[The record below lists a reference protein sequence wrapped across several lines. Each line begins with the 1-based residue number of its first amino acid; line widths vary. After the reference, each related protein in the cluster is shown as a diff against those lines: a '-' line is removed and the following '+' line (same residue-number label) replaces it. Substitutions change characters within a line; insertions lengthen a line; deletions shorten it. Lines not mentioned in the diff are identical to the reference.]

1 MERDGRM
8 STLLTVCRKELL
20 ETLRERRTLV
30 SLLLGPLFGPLLFAL
45 LINMTVSR
53 SVSSLEEVLEVPILG
68 AERAPNLMA
77 HLQARNIK
85 RLESH
90 DVTSLDEAAELVAT
104 GVHDVVLV
112 IDEAFGADFGT
123 ERAARVALVFDRSKS
138 RAASRVGRVRGA
150 VEAYAQQIGVLRLV
164 ANGVDP
170 SLLRPLVVDE
180 LDVSTPAGRSALML
194 GVLTYFLLFA
204 TLTGGLHLAID
215 TTAGERERKSLEP
228 LLTLPV
234 TRASLLLGKM
244 TATVCFMLASLA
256 LTLAAFAIALRQ
268 LPLEQ
273 IGMSSNF
280 GLATAAL
287 AFVLVF
293 PFAPLGAALMT
304 AVAALSKTYREAQTY
319 LTFVLLVPTLPLAF
333 ATLLNIEPEAKLM
346 WIPSL
351 SQHLLITTLIK
362 DQPLTLSF
370 VAISAV
376 SSLGFGVLLGWVAV
390 RLYRREAILG

>member
-1 MERDGRM
+1 M
-8 STLLTVCRKELL
+8 SALFTVCRKEIV
-20 ETLRERRTLV
+20 ETLRERRTLL
-30 SLLLGPLFGPLLFAL
+30 SLLLGPLFGPILFAV

-53 SVSSLEEVLEVPILG
+53 
-68 AERAPNLMA
+68 NL
-77 HLQARNIK
+77 
-85 RLESH
+85 
-90 DVTSLDEAAELVAT
+90 TSLDEALEVPVLGADRAPNLIAQLRARSIEPLDEHDIVDVEDAARRVAT
-104 GVHDVVLV
+104 GEFDVVLV
-112 IDEAFGADFGT
+112 VDEAFAADFGT
-123 ERAARVALVFDRSKS
+123 NRTARVALVFDRSKN
-138 RAASRVGRVRGA
+138 RAASRVGRLRGA
-150 VEAYAQQIGVLRLV
+150 IDAYGQQIGVLRLV
-164 ANGVDP
+164 ANGADP

-180 LDVSTPAGRSALML
+180 LDVSTPASRSALML

-234 TRASLLLGKM
+234 SRASVLVGKM
-244 TATVCFMLASLA
+244 TATVCYMLASLA
-256 LTLAAFAIALRQ
+256 LTLIAFTIALRQ

-280 GLATAAL
+280 GVATAAL
-287 AFVLVF
+287 AFALLC

-304 AVAALSKTYREAQTY
+304 TVASFTKTYREAQTY

-333 ATLLNIEPEAKLM
+333 ATMLNIEPEPKLM

-362 DQPLTLSF
+362 DQPLNPSF
-370 VAISAV
+370 VAISVV
-376 SSLGFGVLLGWVAV
+376 STLVLGALLGWLAV

>member
-1 MERDGRM
+1 MNVVF
-8 STLLTVCRKELL
+8 TVCRKEVL
-20 ETLRERRTLV
+20 ETLRDRRTLV
-30 SLLLGPLFGPLLFAL
+30 SLLLGPLFGPVLFAV
-45 LINMTVSR
+45 LINMMVSR
-53 SVSSLEEVLEVPILG
+53 NLTSLEETLELPMLG
-68 AERAPNLMA
+68 AELAPNLVVY
-77 HLQARNIK
+77 LRARGIDE
-85 RLESH
+85 LADH
-90 DVTSLDEAAELVAT
+90 GITSLEQATTAVAGGEHDIVLLVDEQFA
-104 GVHDVVLV
+104 
-112 IDEAFGADFGT
+112 ADFGT
-123 ERAARVALVFDRSKS
+123 DRAARVTLIFDRSKS
-138 RAASRVGRVRGA
+138 RSGSRVSRLRNA
-150 VEAYAQQIGVLRLV
+150 VDAYGQQIGALRLV

-170 SLLRPLVVDE
+170 TLLRPLVVDE
-180 LDVSTPAGRSALML
+180 LDVSTPASRSALML

-234 TRASLLLGKM
+234 TRASLIVGKM
-244 TATVCFMLASLA
+244 MATVCFMLASLA
-256 LTLAAFAIALRQ
+256 LTLAAFTVALRQ

-280 GLATAAL
+280 GVGTSAV
-287 AFVLVF
+287 AFLLLC

-304 AVAALSKTYREAQTY
+304 TVASFTKTYREAQTY

-333 ATLLNIEPEAKLM
+333 ATLLNIEPDPKLM

-362 DQPLTLSF
+362 DQPLDATLVSLS
-370 VAISAV
+370 VL
-376 SSLGFGVLLGWVAV
+376 SSLAFGSLLGWLAV

>member
-1 MERDGRM
+1 MNA
-8 STLLTVCRKELL
+8 LLTVCRKELL
-20 ETLRERRTLV
+20 ETLREKRVLV
-30 SLLLGPLFGPLLFAL
+30 SLLLGPLFGPILFTV

-53 SVSSLEEVLEVPILG
+53 NLSSLDEVLEIPMLG
-68 AERAPNLMA
+68 TELAPNLVA
-77 HLQARNIK
+77 YLHARSIDPAK
-85 RLESH
+85 DHTVH
-90 DVTSLDEAAELVAT
+90 DVEQATRLVAT

-112 IDEAFGADFGT
+112 IDEAFADDFGT
-123 ERAARVALVFDRSKS
+123 ERAARIALVFDRSKS
-138 RAASRVGRVRGA
+138 RAASRVARVRGA
-150 VEAYAQQIGVLRLV
+150 IDGYGQQLGTLRLV

-170 SLLRPLVVDE
+170 SLLRPLVIDE
-180 LDVSTPAGRSALML
+180 LDVSTPASRSALML

-234 TRASLLLGKM
+234 ARASVIVGKM
-244 TATVCFMLASLA
+244 TATVCYMLASLA
-256 LTLAAFAIALRQ
+256 LTLVAFTIALRQ
-268 LPLEQ
+268 MPLEQ

-280 GLATAAL
+280 GVATAGL
-287 AFVLVF
+287 AFLLLA

-304 AVAALSKTYREAQTY
+304 TVASFTRTYREAQTY

-333 ATLLNIEPEAKLM
+333 ATMLNIEPEPRLM

-362 DQPLTLSF
+362 DQPLDAAF

-376 SSLGFGVLLGWVAV
+376 SSLTIGALLGWFAV
-390 RLYRREAILG
+390 RLYQREAILG

>member
-1 MERDGRM
+1 M
-8 STLLTVCRKELL
+8 SALLTVCRKELL
-20 ETLRERRTLV
+20 ETLRERRVLI
-30 SLLLGPLFGPLLFAL
+30 SLLLGPLFGPVFFTV

-53 SVSSLEEVLEVPILG
+53 NLTSAEEVLEIPILG
-68 AERAPNLMA
+68 AEQAPNLLA
-77 HLQARNIK
+77 FLHARSVDALAEHGVK
-85 RLESH
+85 
-90 DVTSLDEAAELVAT
+90 DVEQTAQLVAK

-112 IDEAFGADFGT
+112 IDEKFAADFGS
-123 ERAARVALVFDRSKS
+123 ESAGRVALIFDRSKS

-150 VEAYAQQIGVLRLV
+150 IDAYGQQIGTLRLV
-164 ANGVDP
+164 VSGVDP

-180 LDVSTPAGRSALML
+180 LDVSTPASRSALML

-228 LLTLPV
+228 LLALPV
-234 TRASLLLGKM
+234 ARSSLILGKM
-244 TATVCFMLASLA
+244 TATVCYMLASLA
-256 LTLAAFAIALRQ
+256 LTVVAFAVALRQ

-273 IGMSSNF
+273 IGMSSTF
-280 GLATAAL
+280 GFRTAAL
-287 AFVLVF
+287 AFVLIC

-304 AVAALSKTYREAQTY
+304 TVASFTKTYREAQTY

-333 ATLLNIEPEAKLM
+333 ATILNIEPEAKLM

-362 DQPLTLSF
+362 DQPLDASF
-370 VAISAV
+370 VAISVA
-376 SSLGFGVLLGWVAV
+376 SSLAFGALLGWVAV

>member
-1 MERDGRM
+1 M
-8 STLLTVCRKELL
+8 SALLTVCRKELL
-20 ETLRERRTLV
+20 ETLRERRVLI
-30 SLLLGPLFGPLLFAL
+30 SLLLGPLFGPVFFAV

-53 SVSSLEEVLEVPILG
+53 NLTSAEEVLEIPILG
-68 AERAPNLMA
+68 GERAPNLLA
-77 HLQARNIK
+77 FLHARNVDALAGHGVK
-85 RLESH
+85 
-90 DVTSLDEAAELVAT
+90 DVEQAAQLVAT

-112 IDEAFGADFGT
+112 IDEKFAADFGT
-123 ERAARVALVFDRSKS
+123 ESAGRVALVFDRSKS

-150 VEAYAQQIGVLRLV
+150 IDAYGQQIGTLRLV
-164 ANGVDP
+164 VSGVDP

-180 LDVSTPAGRSALML
+180 LDVSTPASRSALML

-228 LLTLPV
+228 LLALPV
-234 TRASLLLGKM
+234 ARSSVILGKM
-244 TATVCFMLASLA
+244 TATVCYMLASLA
-256 LTLAAFAIALRQ
+256 LTVAAFAVALRQ

-273 IGMSSNF
+273 IGMSSTF
-280 GLATAAL
+280 GVGTAAL
-287 AFVLVF
+287 AFVLIC

-304 AVAALSKTYREAQTY
+304 TVASFTKTYREAQTY

-333 ATLLNIEPEAKLM
+333 ASILNIEPEAKLM

-362 DQPLTLSF
+362 DQPLDASF
-370 VAISAV
+370 VAISVA
-376 SSLGFGVLLGWVAV
+376 SSLAFGALLGWIAV

>member
-1 MERDGRM
+1 M
-8 STLLTVCRKELL
+8 SVILTVCRKEIL

-30 SLLLGPLFGPLLFAL
+30 SLLLGPLFGPILFTL
-45 LINMTVSR
+45 LINVMVSR
-53 SVSSLEEVLEVPILG
+53 NLSSMDEVLEVPILG
-68 AERAPNLMA
+68 AEHAPNLIA
-77 HLQARNIK
+77 QLRARSIEPLAK
-85 RLESH
+85 H
-90 DVTSLDEAAELVAT
+90 DVDDVDDATDLVAR
-104 GVHDVVLV
+104 GVYDVVLV
-112 IDEAFGADFGT
+112 IDEAFGKDFGT
-123 ERAARVALVFDRSKS
+123 DHAARVALVFDRSKS
-138 RAASRVGRVRGA
+138 RAASRVSRLRGA
-150 VEAYAQQIGVLRLV
+150 VESFGQQIGALRLV

-180 LDVSTPAGRSALML
+180 LDVSTPASRSALML

-234 TRASLLLGKM
+234 ARASLILGKM
-244 TATVCFMLASLA
+244 TATVCYMLSSLA
-256 LTLAAFAIALRQ
+256 LTLVAFTIALKQ
-268 LPLEQ
+268 MPLEQ
-273 IGMSSNF
+273 IGMSSTF
-280 GLATAAL
+280 GFATAAV
-287 AFVLVF
+287 AFVLLA

-304 AVAALSKTYREAQTY
+304 TVASFTKTYREAQTY

-333 ATLLNIEPEAKLM
+333 ATILNIEPEPKLM

-362 DQPLTLSF
+362 DQPLDLSF
-370 VAISAV
+370 VAISAA
-376 SSLGFGVLLGWVAV
+376 SSLGFGVLLGALAV

>member
-1 MERDGRM
+1 MNVVF
-8 STLLTVCRKELL
+8 TVCRKEVL
-20 ETLRERRTLV
+20 ETLRDRRTLV
-30 SLLLGPLFGPLLFAL
+30 SLLLGPLFGPVLFAV
-45 LINMTVSR
+45 LINMMVSR
-53 SVSSLEEVLEVPILG
+53 NLTSLEETLELPMLG
-68 AERAPNLMA
+68 AELAPNLVVY
-77 HLQARNIK
+77 LRARGIDE
-85 RLESH
+85 LADH
-90 DVTSLDEAAELVAT
+90 GITSLEQATTAVAGGEHDIVLLVDEQFA
-104 GVHDVVLV
+104 
-112 IDEAFGADFGT
+112 ADFGT
-123 ERAARVALVFDRSKS
+123 DRAARVTLIFDRSKS
-138 RAASRVGRVRGA
+138 RAGSRVGRLRNA
-150 VEAYAQQIGVLRLV
+150 VDAYGQQIGALRLV

-170 SLLRPLVVDE
+170 TLLRPLVVDE
-180 LDVSTPAGRSALML
+180 LDVSTPASRSALML

-234 TRASLLLGKM
+234 TRASLIVGKM
-244 TATVCFMLASLA
+244 MATVCFMLASLA
-256 LTLAAFAIALRQ
+256 LTLAAFTVALRQ

-280 GLATAAL
+280 GVGTSAV
-287 AFVLVF
+287 AFLLLC

-304 AVAALSKTYREAQTY
+304 TVASFTKTYREAQTY

-333 ATLLNIEPEAKLM
+333 ATLLNIEPDPKLM

-362 DQPLTLSF
+362 DQPLDATLVSLS
-370 VAISAV
+370 VL
-376 SSLGFGVLLGWVAV
+376 SSLAFGALLGWLAV